1 MGLKNELHAQ
11 KLQDPQQVWCIR
23 PGCLVFCRM
32 YASASLSWNE
42 IIEELDCC
50 PTQVD
55 AFASEAF
62 KGNPAA
68 VVFVHGRQLTSLQ
81 MQAIAAENN
90 LSETAFLEHSSPG
103 ELAEAAYFATS
114 SEFNLRC
121 AAVWLQ
127 QGDILASLGPIKR
140 RPDQ

>member
-1 MGLKNELHAQ
+1 MS
-11 KLQDPQQVWCIR
+11 
-23 PGCLVFCRM
+23 FF
-32 YASASLSWNE
+32 
-42 IIEELDCC
+42 
-50 PTQVD
+50 QVD

-127 QGDILASLGPIKR
+127 QGGLPQLLRFSSAAMRHWQLLLPFSKAQGTHMLS
-140 RPDQ
+140 